1 MVETDD
7 DDAKD
12 QAPEGN
18 LRNCT
23 LRENNVKEQVEGVV
37 LASKTG
43 DKVES
48 RQPQEQYPTCN
59 RLKTSCRCRN
69 IMQWDKS
76 RENLRSPWHGG
87 SSGRRVKFIS
97 DLRSLHSY
105 HQSLQRFKGNWKD
118 LSIYLIFWFLSSR
131 CFHISCAKP
140 ILLKTA
146 SQYKGK
152 YLSGAS

>member
-7 DDAKD
+7 DDARD

-18 LRNCT
+18 LCNCT
-23 LRENNVKEQVEGVV
+23 LRENNVNEVEGV

-69 IMQWDKS
+69 IMQ
-76 RENLRSPWHGG
+76 
-87 SSGRRVKFIS
+87 
-97 DLRSLHSY
+97 
-105 HQSLQRFKGNWKD
+105 
-118 LSIYLIFWFLSSR
+118 
-131 CFHISCAKP
+131 
-140 ILLKTA
+140 
-146 SQYKGK
+146 
-152 YLSGAS
+152 

>member
-18 LRNCT
+18 LCNCT
-23 LRENNVKEQVEGVV
+23 SRENYVKMGEDVV

-69 IMQWDKS
+69 IM
-76 RENLRSPWHGG
+76 
-87 SSGRRVKFIS
+87 
-97 DLRSLHSY
+97 
-105 HQSLQRFKGNWKD
+105 
-118 LSIYLIFWFLSSR
+118 
-131 CFHISCAKP
+131 
-140 ILLKTA
+140 
-146 SQYKGK
+146 
-152 YLSGAS
+152 

>member
-23 LRENNVKEQVEGVV
+23 LRENNVKEQVEEGVV

-48 RQPQEQYPTCN
+48 RQQQ
-59 RLKTSCRCRN
+59 
-69 IMQWDKS
+69 D
-76 RENLRSPWHGG
+76 
-87 SSGRRVKFIS
+87 
-97 DLRSLHSY
+97 
-105 HQSLQRFKGNWKD
+105 
-118 LSIYLIFWFLSSR
+118 
-131 CFHISCAKP
+131 
-140 ILLKTA
+140 
-146 SQYKGK
+146 
-152 YLSGAS
+152 

>member
-48 RQPQEQYPTCN
+48 RQLQEQYPTCN

-69 IMQWDKS
+69 IMQ
-76 RENLRSPWHGG
+76 
-87 SSGRRVKFIS
+87 
-97 DLRSLHSY
+97 
-105 HQSLQRFKGNWKD
+105 
-118 LSIYLIFWFLSSR
+118 
-131 CFHISCAKP
+131 
-140 ILLKTA
+140 
-146 SQYKGK
+146 
-152 YLSGAS
+152 

>member
-7 DDAKD
+7 DGNG
-12 QAPEGN
+12 GN

-48 RQPQEQYPTCN
+48 RQLQEQYPTCN

-69 IMQWDKS
+69 IMQ
-76 RENLRSPWHGG
+76 
-87 SSGRRVKFIS
+87 
-97 DLRSLHSY
+97 
-105 HQSLQRFKGNWKD
+105 
-118 LSIYLIFWFLSSR
+118 
-131 CFHISCAKP
+131 
-140 ILLKTA
+140 
-146 SQYKGK
+146 
-152 YLSGAS
+152 

>member
-12 QAPEGN
+12 QAPERN
-18 LRNCT
+18 LGNCT
-23 LRENNVKEQVEGVV
+23 FRENNVKEQVEGVV

-69 IMQWDKS
+69 IMQ
-76 RENLRSPWHGG
+76 
-87 SSGRRVKFIS
+87 
-97 DLRSLHSY
+97 
-105 HQSLQRFKGNWKD
+105 
-118 LSIYLIFWFLSSR
+118 
-131 CFHISCAKP
+131 
-140 ILLKTA
+140 
-146 SQYKGK
+146 
-152 YLSGAS
+152 

>member
-12 QAPEGN
+12 QAPESN

-48 RQPQEQYPTCN
+48 RQPQEQYPNCN

-69 IMQWDKS
+69 IMQ
-76 RENLRSPWHGG
+76 
-87 SSGRRVKFIS
+87 
-97 DLRSLHSY
+97 
-105 HQSLQRFKGNWKD
+105 
-118 LSIYLIFWFLSSR
+118 
-131 CFHISCAKP
+131 
-140 ILLKTA
+140 
-146 SQYKGK
+146 
-152 YLSGAS
+152 

>member
-12 QAPEGN
+12 QAPEGD
-18 LRNCT
+18 LCNCT
-23 LRENNVKEQVEGVV
+23 LRENNVNEVEGV

-69 IMQWDKS
+69 IMQ
-76 RENLRSPWHGG
+76 
-87 SSGRRVKFIS
+87 
-97 DLRSLHSY
+97 
-105 HQSLQRFKGNWKD
+105 
-118 LSIYLIFWFLSSR
+118 
-131 CFHISCAKP
+131 
-140 ILLKTA
+140 
-146 SQYKGK
+146 
-152 YLSGAS
+152 